1 MLVLQ
6 QQGQLASPSYLAN
19 FSYITFCGVL
29 LTLYHGGKDL
39 KTQVCLLTFKMLC
52 CLLDKI

>member
-19 FSYITFCGVL
+19 FSYITFCGVTHAISWGKRPENTGL
-29 LTLYHGGKDL
+29 LAH
-39 KTQVCLLTFKMLC
+39 
-52 CLLDKI
+52 I